1 MLEMIKLEIVKRC
14 AEKGISNADTGY
26 LLDISESNVKSI
38 KRVHAIK
45 SVTTNKDKQGTRLDN
60 SRIALE
66 AFMDNKNIV
75 DIARDMK
82 LSRATIRNYL
92 TIYLTKEQ
100 LLDLKNTTMDRKQ
113 YLKEHIKAVY
123 EKQFTSPTIH

>member
-1 MLEMIKLEIVKRC
+1 MIKLEIVKRC